1 MEERMI
7 WGKRRKK
14 IVRYLPLTLMALPTV
29 IYFFINNYLPLFGLS
44 IAFKRV
50 NYATGIFESPWT
62 GFDNFKFLFM
72 TSEAWRVT
80 INTIGYNLIFI
91 ITTLIGSV
99 FVAILLSEISGKRW
113 QKLYQTS
120 FIIPYMVSMTVVAYV
135 LYAFLN
141 PRLGIIGTT
150 LTDLGL
156 PIVEWY
162 SNPEPWPFILIFTN
176 FWKNIGYSAILY
188 LAAIA
193 GIDYSYYEVSTIEGA
208 TRWQKIKYITLPM
221 IVPLMITLT
230 LLNIGRIFY
239 ADFGLFYQVPL
250 NSGLLQDV
258 TNVIDTYVYRA
269 LITSGD
275 IGRASAAGFY
285 QSIVGAILI
294 IISNSIVRKV
304 SPENSIF

>member
-1 MEERMI
+1 MEDRMI

-14 IVRYLPLTLMALPTV
+14 IVRYLPLTLMALPT
-29 IYFFINNYLPLFGLS
+29 ILYFFINNYLPLFGLS
-44 IAFKRV
+44 IAFKKV
-50 NYATGIFESPWT
+50 NYTAGIFDSPWV

-72 TSEAWRVT
+72 TPEAWRVT

-99 FVAILLSEISGKRW
+99 FVAILLSEMSGKRW
-113 QKLYQTS
+113 QKAYQTS

-141 PRLGIIGTT
+141 PRLGIIGAT

-156 PIVEWY
+156 PIIEWY
-162 SNPEPWPFILIFTN
+162 SDPKPWPFILIFTN

-188 LAAIA
+188 LAAIV
-193 GIDYSYYEVSTIEGA
+193 GIDSSYYEVSTIEGA

-294 IISNSIVRKV
+294 IISNSIVKKV

>member
-1 MEERMI
+1 MEDRMI
-7 WGKRRKK
+7 RGKRRKK